1 LKSSIHLALFQVRSA
16 STAYGS
22 VIFGKIRIPCQQDAF
37 IHVRCVSWLFFPRSA
52 AYTLQIDSIHDT
64 PGEGQ
69 NNVKFHSILTD
80 ERRDSEGNVVDYEA
94 FQTREKPLEFF
105 NE

>member
-1 LKSSIHLALFQVRSA
+1 
-16 STAYGS
+16 
-22 VIFGKIRIPCQQDAF
+22 
-37 IHVRCVSWLFFPRSA
+37 
-52 AYTLQIDSIHDT
+52 
-64 PGEGQ
+64 
-69 NNVKFHSILTD
+69 LTD